1 MYTSMEEWLHH
12 AEQKNLPLWK
22 ALQLND
28 CRESDISEAESFEKM
43 HKLYKDMIRSDT
55 EYEPAA
61 RSASGLVGGEA
72 ELLHQYRQEGKSML
86 GDFLGAVMER
96 ALRIA
101 ASNACMHVI
110 VATPTAGSC
119 GILPAVL
126 ISAQQYFENSDNE
139 ITQALYVAAGVGGV
153 IAQRASISGAA
164 GGCQAEIG
172 SAAAMAGA
180 ALVYL
185 RKGTGRQSAEAAAIA
200 LKGMLGLVC
209 DPVCGLVEVP
219 CVKRNVIGAVNAV
232 SSAEMSLAGIRSQIP
247 ADQVFDAMGRIGRQM
262 PAALRETAL
271 GGLATTPAAEEIAR
285 RLKRKL

>member
-1 MYTSMEEWLHH
+1 MYTSMEEWFHH

-28 CRESDISEAESFEKM
+28 CRESDISEAASFEKM

-126 ISAQQYFENSDNE
+126 ISAQQYFENSDDE

-185 RKGTGRQSAEAAAIA
+185 RKGTGRQCAEAAAIA